1 VREREGERKSALMVC
16 CGRHPAHVIQF
27 WHRPLKS
34 CVHAL
39 FCALT
44 KNFWILLVQIKGAVR
59 ALLAECGEGEAAL
72 AVTHSSYLRIALSI
86 CLGWTL
92 ERSKAQK
99 VDNCGV
105 SAPPNMFSRHF

>member
-1 VREREGERKSALMVC
+1 MVC
-16 CGRHPAHVIQF
+16 CGRHPAQVIQF

-34 CVHAL
+34 CVYAL
-39 FCALT
+39 FCSLT
-44 KNFWILLVQIKGAVR
+44 KSFWILLVQIKGAVR

-105 SAPPNMFSRHF
+105 SAPPSMFSRHF